1 MSRVRGRTLAV
12 LVFALAV
19 ATAQSWA
26 EAETRVPPATR
37 RGATARARTHAPPD
51 PGAFAQAPPGVAR
64 APEGALRPGAAP
76 AATTAGKRRSPPEL
90 RAARLGLGDMK
101 AAGKLL
107 AGRTEASWVRAAGAS
122 AGLTGTLRFPVTKGH
137 VARGF
142 GTGKGGYHQA
152 VDIASEPGA
161 KVYAAAPGIVAY
173 ADAGVSGYG
182 NMIILVHP
190 GGQITTYA
198 HNQKNLVVAGERVVR
213 GALIARLGSTG
224 RSKGPHVHFEL
235 LFDGKNCDPMP
246 LFRPAARRRNGE
258 KASRVLSIWKQ
269 ANKRP
274 KSVDCN
280 PRKHHPD
287 YVNKTR
293 AGEVDDEEEG
303 AASGP

>member
-19 ATAQSWA
+19 GAARPWA
-26 EAETRVPPATR
+26 EAETRGPRPSR
-37 RGATARARTHAPPD
+37 RGDMARTPTDGPLGRSPLARPRARFD
-51 PGAFAQAPPGVAR
+51 GALAQAA
-64 APEGALRPGAAP
+64 ADAAP
-76 AATTAGKRRSPPEL
+76 LTKAAGARRSPPEL

-107 AGRTEASWVRAAGAS
+107 SGRAEASWVRAAGAG
-122 AGLTGTLRFPVTKGH
+122 AGLTGTLRFPVATGH

-152 VDIASEPGA
+152 VDIAGELGA
-161 KVYAAAPGIVAY
+161 KVFAAAPGIVAY
-173 ADAGVSGYG
+173 ADDGVSGYG

-198 HNQKNLVVAGERVVR
+198 HNQKNLVVAGARVVR

-246 LFRPAARRRNGE
+246 LFRPAARRRDGQP
-258 KASRVLSIWKQ
+258 ASSVLSIWKQ

-274 KSVDCN
+274 KSVRCN

-287 YVNKTR
+287 YVDKTH
-293 AGEVDDEEEG
+293 AGGVDDEEEG
-303 AASGP
+303 AANGP

>member
-1 MSRVRGRTLAV
+1 MSRVQGRTLAV
-12 LVFALAV
+12 LVFALAA
-19 ATAQSWA
+19 ATAQPWA

-37 RGATARARTHAPPD
+37 RGAAARAPTPAPPD
-51 PGAFAQAPPGVAR
+51 PGALAQAPAAGT
-64 APEGALRPGAAP
+64 AP
-76 AATTAGKRRSPPEL
+76 APTPGGKRRSPPEL

-107 AGRTEASWVRAAGAS
+107 SGRTEASWVRAAGAG

-152 VDIASEPGA
+152 VDIAGELGA

-173 ADAGVSGYG
+173 ADDGVSGYG
-182 NMIILVHP
+182 NMIVLVHP

-198 HNQKNLVVAGERVVR
+198 HNQKNLVVAGARVLR

-224 RSKGPHVHFEL
+224 LSKGPHVHFEL

-258 KASRVLSIWKQ
+258 PASSVLSIWKQ

-274 KSVDCN
+274 KSVQCN

-287 YVNKTR
+287 FADKTR
-293 AGEVDDEEEG
+293 ASEVDDEDEG
-303 AASGP
+303 AASGL

>member
-1 MSRVRGRTLAV
+1 MSRAQERTLAL
-12 LVFALAV
+12 LVFALATG
-19 ATAQSWA
+19 TAQPCVHAERRAPPPARPAELAREPTAARPESVLA
-26 EAETRVPPATR
+26 EAPP
-37 RGATARARTHAPPD
+37 
-51 PGAFAQAPPGVAR
+51 
-64 APEGALRPGAAP
+64 AAP
-76 AATTAGKRRSPPEL
+76 AAARRTASEKVSGASTRAATL

-107 AGRTEASWVRAAGAS
+107 AGRAEAAWVRAAGP
-122 AGLTGTLRFPVTKGH
+122 GNTLTGTLRLPVTKGH

-142 GTGKGGYHQA
+142 GSGKGGYHQA
-152 VDIASEPGA
+152 VDIVGEPGT
-161 KVYAAAPGIVAY
+161 KVFAAAPGIVAY
-173 ADAGVSGYG
+173 ADNGVSGYG

-198 HNQKNLVVAGERVVR
+198 HNQKNLVVAGQRVVR

-235 LFDGKNCDPMP
+235 LFNGENCDPMP

-258 KASRVLSIWKQ
+258 LASDVMSLWKQ

-274 KSVDCN
+274 KSVRCN

-287 YVNKTR
+287 YVDKAR
-293 AGEVDDEEEG
+293 PGEEEGDDEEDEG
-303 AASGP
+303 AASTP